1 MPVCF
6 RYSGFHVLKR
16 KIEKI
21 LKFKLQRLSGQK
33 IAVLLCILVFA
44 VCAGFLVFR
53 TLILPWRSDAEMAE
67 ARSLYQSSAGSSALR
82 TDSQNDPSSE
92 SGIKESAPSSFAELK
107 TINPDVV
114 GWISLP
120 DTVIDYPVLLA
131 PADSP
136 DYYLTHDWQ
145 DHVTKYGSIFM
156 LQSGLAAAGRKNT
169 ILYGHSMKDGRMF
182 AALLK
187 YESLSFYRSHPVVL
201 FQEGDQ
207 KVYWKIFAVIK
218 VNTEPS
224 QGQPFDYQKPS
235 YSSEHEFL
243 DYLYQVRISS
253 IFNLPV
259 DLSPSDRM
267 ITLSTCSYE
276 FSGFRTVVFAR
287 QVRSSES
294 ADVDTDKAVKNQ
306 KVLYPD
312 CWYQRFGGKKPA
324 PPAFQDA
331 VKDNGLLWLT
341 K

>member
-1 MPVCF
+1 
-6 RYSGFHVLKR
+6 
-16 KIEKI
+16 
-21 LKFKLQRLSGQK
+21 
-33 IAVLLCILVFA
+33 
-44 VCAGFLVFR
+44 
-53 TLILPWRSDAEMAE
+53 MAE
-67 ARSLYQSSAGSSALR
+67 ARSLYQSSAVSSAPR
-82 TDSQNDPSSE
+82 TDVQSA
-92 SGIKESAPSSFAELK
+92 GKKEPAPTSFDGLK
-107 TINPDVV
+107 AINPDVA
-114 GWISLP
+114 GWIALP

-145 DHVTKYGSIFM
+145 HNETKYGSIFM
-156 LQSGLAAAGRKNT
+156 LESGLAAAGRKNT

-201 FQEGDQ
+201 FQEGNQ

-235 YSSEHEFL
+235 FSSDDEFL
-243 DYLYQVRISS
+243 NYLYQVRIRS

-259 DLSPSDRM
+259 DSGPSDR
-267 ITLSTCSYE
+267 ILTLSTCSYE

-294 ADVDTDKAVKNQ
+294 ADVDTGKAAKN
-306 KVLYPD
+306 KTVLYPD

-324 PPAFQDA
+324 LPTFQDA
-331 VKDNGLLWLT
+331 VKNSGLPWLA

>member
-1 MPVCF
+1 MPVRF
-6 RYSGFHVLKR
+6 RNLDFHVLKI
-16 KIEKI
+16 KVEKI
-21 LKFKLQRLSGQK
+21 LNSVSQGLSIQR
-33 IAVLLCILVFA
+33 AVVLLCILVFA

-53 TLILPWRSDAEMAE
+53 VWILPWRLDAEMAE
-67 ARSLYQSSAGSSALR
+67 ARSLYQSSAGSSAPR
-82 TDSQNDPSSE
+82 TDAQRASE
-92 SGIKESAPSSFAELK
+92 AGKKESAPSSFSELK

-114 GWISLP
+114 GWITLP
-120 DTVIDYPVLLA
+120 DTAIDYPVLLA

-145 DHVTKYGSIFM
+145 LNETKYGSIFM
-156 LQSGLAAAGRKNT
+156 LQSGPVAAGRKNA

-201 FQEGDQ
+201 FQEGDREAA
-207 KVYWKIFAVIK
+207 WKIFAVIK

-235 YSSEHEFL
+235 FSSDDEFL
-243 DYLYQVRISS
+243 DYLYQVRIRS
-253 IFNLPV
+253 IFDLPV
-259 DLSPSDRM
+259 DLSPSDR
-267 ITLSTCSYE
+267 ILTLSTCSYE

-287 QVRSSES
+287 QVRGSES
-294 ADVDTDKAVKNQ
+294 ADVDTDKAAKNK

-324 PPAFQDA
+324 LPTFQEA
-331 VKDNGLLWLT
+331 RKSNGLPWLT